1 MFVFNLKI
9 NKNSFLKTF
18 IIICTIICII
28 LMIIGIYKIYIISKE
43 YNQDVCLPKKE
54 IVYLDEK
61 NFTNVLKMVNDD
73 LDTYVGQK
81 ISYTGYVYRVSD
93 IKEDEFIIARD
104 MIISHS
110 PKQTVVVRIFVQFKR
125 M

>member
-110 PKQTVVVRIFVQFKR
+110 PKQTVVVRIF

>member
-54 IVYLDEK
+54 IVCLNEK

-110 PKQTVVVRIFVQFKR
+110 PKQTVVVRIFVQF
-125 M
+125 

>member
-18 IIICTIICII
+18 IIICSIICII

>member
-18 IIICTIICII
+18 IIICTIICIR